1 MSSYSSWSVKGIDDR
16 AREVAKEQA
25 RLKGITLG
33 DYINELLL
41 QGHSEAGPRDNQNE
55 QASSAPASPADP
67 DAPTLDGLAQRIEAV
82 EARST
87 LAITGIDQSVLG
99 LLSRL
104 ESSERNTADLATN
117 VDEMISEL
125 RDTHAALINKV
136 EQLETTGDNK
146 ENLDALKALERAVGK
161 LASHVYEENT
171 LVQEETGAI
180 KARVESGLEDLADR
194 LNFVEDTVSQGLKV
208 TAAKVDMAVSEAS
221 RQAGGDPEAVLQR
234 LSEVQALVD
243 NRVTGVE
250 ENVVTAINHVEGTLV
265 EVQERL
271 NTAETTTDTALKA
284 LEHTFA
290 ALNQRID
297 DVAEAADPEKAN
309 LLRKEFEER
318 FENLA
323 SDLRASVEETRAA
336 LAKEISDAALN
347 ADPQSFPALERQLT
361 EMSGQV
367 ESQLE
372 ALAAREDQ
380 LLTTV
385 SEKFNTLA
393 DQVDE
398 QLSESEKRN
407 AEAFEQVGE
416 QVASAI
422 SRMQARHD
430 EVTARFSERLEA
442 FGDRQDKKL
451 SDALEGVSERLND
464 MQERTSNAVSPVQRA
479 IATLA
484 ARLELI
490 EDTGAAPGEHPD
502 LDLPEMVPY
511 ETVDDLAFAE
521 PEFDDEADE
530 LEATA
535 DAEPVDEE
543 PMFAEADPFAL
554 EDETAEADAF
564 AGFETPDTATELE
577 DAPVEFASAVEEL
590 ATEVDDAPA
599 PEGDDEAAMM
609 MNIAARAGALAG
621 GDAFAEVEEPESE
634 FSEAEAAAPEFA
646 EPEATEDEDFVAGIP
661 GLEEDEL
668 SLVPEEALEEA
679 DLDERLPTDDTELTE
694 WNPSEEAED
703 PVFDE
708 PEMEFSEETDTNAFE
723 DAFDLDGAD
732 DEMLGNDESAL
743 EAFAEDFS
751 EPVSEDPEDVF
762 GGWDDG
768 RDETREND
776 VFEGMEETSTDDD
789 LAFEDFDDVDDVTAL
804 DASAEEE
811 VEASAA
817 DADDALLDE
826 DETTDYL
833 DRARNAAIRATNDKS
848 TRFRAHQTGSG
859 GVDRFSAGSSNPRK
873 RMPIILAG
881 AALMVTAAAAAG
893 YVTLRDDLLASDTSF
908 DIQTGPTAES
918 PASDIV
924 PAAAALEEAMADT
937 GLDETLD
944 EATIVEDA
952 AADGEAALVV
962 DEPIEAPVVE
972 QAVET
977 PPPAET
983 AAPTIPQIDIPT
995 AISLEQAAANGNAIA
1010 QFQQGER
1017 LIQAGDIS
1025 AGVALIQRS
1034 AENGLAFAEHRLA
1047 KLHEEGLGV
1056 PRDLNEARVWTER
1069 AAEGGN
1075 VDAMYDLGVFYA
1087 EGEGGQQSFAAAAKW
1102 FRSAA
1107 EFGIVDSQYNLAL
1120 LFENGLGISPSDEEA
1135 LYWYM
1140 NAARSGD
1147 GSAPAEVARLSA
1159 VVSPDQVAAV
1169 EARSAGWTA
1178 STPSGPANGVFGD
1191 QVWETSQRAQ
1201 LQAVQTAL
1209 NALGYSAGT
1218 PDGILG
1224 NGTRQAIRDFQAD
1237 ADLTP
1242 DGRVSNA
1249 TIRALEA
1256 RMESG
1261 G

>member
-1 MSSYSSWSVKGIDDR
+1 MSSYSSWSVKGINDR

-41 QGHSEAGPRDNQNE
+41 QGHSEAGPRDNE
-55 QASSAPASPADP
+55 REPASASPASPSDP

-180 KARVESGLEDLADR
+180 KARVESGLEDLTDR
-194 LNFVEDTVSQGLKV
+194 LNFVEDTVSQRLKV
-208 TAAKVDMAVSEAS
+208 TADKVDRAVSEAS
-221 RQAGGDPEAVLQR
+221 RQGGGDPEAVLRR

-297 DVAEAADPEKAN
+297 DVAQAADPEKAN

-318 FENLA
+318 FEHLA
-323 SDLRASVEETRAA
+323 SDLRASVEETREA

-451 SDALEGVSERLND
+451 SEALEGVSERLTD

-490 EDTGAAPGEHPD
+490 EDSDASSGDHPD
-502 LDLPEMVPY
+502 LELPEMVPY
-511 ETVDDLAFAE
+511 ETAEDLAFAE
-521 PEFDDEADE
+521 PDFVDEESDLDAPVDSE
-530 LEATA
+530 LS
-535 DAEPVDEE
+535 DEE
-543 PMFAEADPFAL
+543 PMFAEADSFPI
-554 EDETAEADAF
+554 EDELAEAEADAF
-564 AGFETPDTATELE
+564 EGFETPDTNVEAE
-577 DAPVEFASAVEEL
+577 DSPVEFATAEPESH
-590 ATEVDDAPA
+590 TDD
-599 PEGDDEAAMM
+599 DDEAAMM

-621 GDAFAEVEEPESE
+621 GNAFAAAEDA
-634 FSEAEAAAPEFA
+634 EAEVADIEMAAPEFA
-646 EPEATEDEDFVAGIP
+646 EPEVPADEDFVAGIP
-661 GLEEDEL
+661 GLEDDEL
-668 SLVPEEALEEA
+668 SVIPDEGLEAS
-679 DLDERLPTDDTELTE
+679 DLDERLPTDDTELAE
-694 WNPSEEAED
+694 WTPSEEGEAED
-703 PVFDE
+703 LVFDE
-708 PEMEFSEETDTNAFE
+708 PEMELAEEAEPPAFE

-732 DEMLGNDESAL
+732 DELLGPDEASM
-743 EAFAEDFS
+743 EAFADDFDAPAS
-751 EPVSEDPEDVF
+751 DDPEDVF

-768 RDETREND
+768 RDEARETD
-776 VFEGMEETSTDDD
+776 VFEGMDDSASD
-789 LAFEDFDDVDDVTAL
+789 DELAFEDFEDVDDVSAL
-804 DASAEEE
+804 DASSEDGIEAVSAE
-811 VEASAA
+811 A
-817 DADDALLDE
+817 DEGVLDE
-826 DETTDYL
+826 DDTTDYL

-848 TRFRAHQTGSG
+848 TRFRAHQTGTG
-859 GVDRFSAGSSNPRK
+859 GVDRFSAGASNPRK
-873 RMPIILAG
+873 RMPILLAG

-893 YVTLRDDLLASDTSF
+893 YVTLRDDLLASDTNF
-908 DIQTGPTAES
+908 DIQTGPVAES
-918 PASDIV
+918 PAADVV
-924 PAAAALEEAMADT
+924 PAAAALDEAMAGSELSDAP
-937 GLDETLD
+937 D
-944 EATIVEDA
+944 EALAEDA
-952 AADGEAALVV
+952 LAEEANPVETEADPIA
-962 DEPIEAPVVE
+962 EP
-972 QAVET
+972 AVEEVASAPT
-977 PPPAET
+977 PAET
-983 AAPTIPQIDIPT
+983 AAPVIPQIDIPN
-995 AISLEQAAANGNAIA
+995 AVSLEQAAANGNTIA

-1087 EGEGGQQSFAAAAKW
+1087 EGEGGPQSFAAAAKW

-1147 GSAPAEVARLSA
+1147 GSAPAEISRLSA
-1159 VVSPDQVAAV
+1159 TMSAEQVSAV
-1169 EARSAGWTA
+1169 EARSANWTA
-1178 STPSGPANGVFGD
+1178 STPEGPANGVFGD

-1242 DGRVSNA
+1242 DGRVSAA
-1249 TIRALEA
+1249 TIRALQS
-1256 RMESG
+1256 RMSTG

>member
-41 QGHSEAGPRDNQNE
+41 QGHSEAGPRDNENDD
-55 QASSAPASPADP
+55 ATAGPAPSADS

-104 ESSERNTADLATN
+104 ESSERNTTDLATN

-180 KARVESGLEDLADR
+180 KARVESGLEDLTDR
-194 LNFVEDTVSQGLKV
+194 LNFVEDTVSQGLKI
-208 TAAKVDMAVSEAS
+208 TAAKVDKAVSEAS
-221 RQAGGDPEAVLQR
+221 RQSGGDPEAVLQR

-250 ENVVTAINHVEGTLV
+250 ENVVTALNHVEGTLV

-297 DVAEAADPEKAN
+297 DVAEAADPEQAN

-323 SDLRASVEETRAA
+323 SDLRASVEDTREA

-398 QLSESEKRN
+398 QLSESEKRS

-451 SDALEGVSERLND
+451 SDALEGVSERLSD
-464 MQERTSNAVSPVQRA
+464 MQERTHSAVSPVQRA

-490 EDTGAAPGEHPD
+490 EDNGAAPGDHPD

-511 ETVDDLAFAE
+511 ETAEDLAFAE
-521 PEFDDEADE
+521 SEPGNEASDLEPAAEAD
-530 LEATA
+530 L
-535 DAEPVDEE
+535 VDEE
-543 PMFAEADPFAL
+543 PMFAEAEPIAF
-554 EDETAEADAF
+554 EDDAADADAF
-564 AGFETPDTATELE
+564 AGFETPDTNTEL
-577 DAPVEFASAVEEL
+577 DDSPVEFASTGEES
-590 ATEVDDAPA
+590 AS
-599 PEGDDEAAMM
+599 EGNDEAAMM
-609 MNIAARAGALAG
+609 MNIAARAGAMAG
-621 GDAFAEVEEPESE
+621 GSAFAPVEE
-634 FSEAEAAAPEFA
+634 EASASAETETSAPEFA
-646 EPEATEDEDFVAGIP
+646 EPDAEDDFVAGIP
-661 GLEEDEL
+661 GLEDDEL
-668 SLVPEEALEEA
+668 SLVPDDVLDES
-679 DLDERLPTDDTELTE
+679 DLDERLPTDDTELAE
-694 WNPSEEAED
+694 WTPSEDVESED

-708 PEMEFSEETDTNAFE
+708 PGMEMSDEAESLAFE

-732 DEMLGNDESAL
+732 DKLLGQDEPAM
-743 EAFAEDFS
+743 EAFAEDFGDPAS
-751 EPVSEDPEDVF
+751 DDPEDVF

-768 RDETREND
+768 RDETRETD
-776 VFEGMEETSTDDD
+776 VFEGMDETSADDD
-789 LAFEDFDDVDDVTAL
+789 LAFEGFDDVDDVTSL
-804 DASAEEE
+804 DPVTEEE
-811 VEASAA
+811 IAA
-817 DADDALLDE
+817 PAVDGEDGLLEEDD
-826 DETTDYL
+826 TTDYL
-833 DRARNAAIRATNDKS
+833 DRARNAAIRATTDKS

-859 GVDRFSAGSSNPRK
+859 GVDRFSAGGSNPRK

-908 DIQTGPTAES
+908 DIQTGPAAES
-918 PASDIV
+918 PASDLV
-924 PAAAALEEAMADT
+924 PDSTALDAE
-937 GLDETLD
+937 LSETPD
-944 EATIVEDA
+944 EASVADA
-952 AADGEAALVV
+952 AATESASLVANVEA
-962 DEPIEAPVVE
+962 EPDPVAEQTASAP
-972 QAVET
+972 A
-977 PPPAET
+977 PAET
-983 AAPTIPQIDIPT
+983 VTPVIPQIDIPT
-995 AISLEQAAANGNAIA
+995 AVSLEQAAANGNAIA

-1034 AENGLAFAEHRLA
+1034 AGNDLAFAEHRLA

-1087 EGEGGQQSFAAAAKW
+1087 EGEGGPQSFAAAAKW

-1159 VVSPDQVAAV
+1159 SLSGDQVAAV
-1169 EARSAGWTA
+1169 EARSANWTA
-1178 STPSGPANGVFGD
+1178 STPAGPANGEFGD

-1218 PDGILG
+1218 PDGVLG

-1242 DGRVSNA
+1242 DGRISNA
-1249 TIRALEA
+1249 TIRALQA
-1256 RMESG
+1256 RMSSG

>member
-41 QGHSEAGPRDNQNE
+41 QGHSEAGPRDHEND
-55 QASSAPASPADP
+55 QAAPDAAPSADSG
-67 DAPTLDGLAQRIEAV
+67 APTLDGLAQRIEAV

-104 ESSERNTADLATN
+104 ESSERNTTDLATN

-125 RDTHAALINKV
+125 RDTHAALIDKV
-136 EQLETTGDNK
+136 ERLETTGDNK

-250 ENVVTAINHVEGTLV
+250 ENVVSAINHVEGTLV

-323 SDLRASVEETRAA
+323 SDLRASVEETREA

-451 SDALEGVSERLND
+451 SDALEGVSERLSD

-490 EDTGAAPGEHPD
+490 EDNGAAPGDHPD

-511 ETVDDLAFAE
+511 ETAEDLAFT
-521 PEFDDEADE
+521 E
-530 LEATA
+530 LELGSDAGDLEPAA
-535 DAEPVDEE
+535 DPDPVIEE
-543 PMFAEADPFAL
+543 PMFAETEPVAF
-554 EDETAEADAF
+554 EDEEADADAF
-564 AGFETPDTATELE
+564 AGFETPDTDTELE
-577 DAPVEFASAVEEL
+577 DAPVEFASTGE
-590 ATEVDDAPA
+590 DAA

-609 MNIAARAGALAG
+609 MNIAARAGAMAG
-621 GDAFAEVEEPESE
+621 GSAFATVEEDASA
-634 FSEAEAAAPEFA
+634 SDDAETFAPEFA
-646 EPEATEDEDFVAGIP
+646 EPDAPAEDDFVAGIP
-661 GLEEDEL
+661 GLEDDEL
-668 SLVPEEALEEA
+668 SLIPDEVMDESDLE
-679 DLDERLPTDDTELTE
+679 ERLPTDDTELAE
-694 WNPSEEAED
+694 WTPNKDIEGD
-703 PVFDE
+703 DLVFDE
-708 PEMEFSEETDTNAFE
+708 PGMEMADEAESPAFE

-732 DEMLGNDESAL
+732 DSLLGPDESTMAAL
-743 EAFAEDFS
+743 SDDFG
-751 EPVSEDPEDVF
+751 EPASDDPEDVF

-768 RDETREND
+768 RDETRDTD
-776 VFEGMEETSTDDD
+776 VFEGMDEGSADDD
-789 LAFEDFDDVDDVTAL
+789 LAFEGFDDVDDVTSL
-804 DASAEEE
+804 DTVTEEE
-811 VEASAA
+811 IVPSPVEGE
-817 DADDALLDE
+817 DALLDE
-826 DETTDYL
+826 DDTTDYL
-833 DRARNAAIRATNDKS
+833 YRARNAAIRATNDKS

-859 GVDRFSAGSSNPRK
+859 GVDRFSAGASNPRK

-893 YVTLRDDLLASDTSF
+893 YMTLRDDLLASDTSF
-908 DIQTGPTAES
+908 DIQTGPAAES
-918 PASDIV
+918 PASDLV
-924 PAAAALEEAMADT
+924 PASAALDDANADT
-937 GLDETLD
+937 ELSDAPD
-944 EATIVEDA
+944 EAT
-952 AADGEAALVV
+952 AADDVAAEGESPVV
-962 DEPIEAPVVE
+962 TAEAEPAPVAE
-972 QAVET
+972 ET
-977 PPPAET
+977 SLAPAPAET
-983 AAPTIPQIDIPT
+983 AATVIPKIDIPT
-995 AISLEQAAANGNAIA
+995 AVSLEQAAANGNAIA

-1034 AENGLAFAEHRLA
+1034 ATNDLAFAEHRLA

-1075 VDAMYDLGVFYA
+1075 VEAMYDLGVFYA
-1087 EGEGGQQSFAAAAKW
+1087 EGEGGPQSFAAAAKW

-1159 VVSPDQVAAV
+1159 SLSADQVAAV
-1169 EARSAGWTA
+1169 EARAANWTA
-1178 STPSGPANGVFGD
+1178 STPAGPANGVFGD

-1242 DGRVSNA
+1242 DGRVSSA
-1249 TIRALEA
+1249 TIRALQA
-1256 RMESG
+1256 RMSSG